1 MYEAEWRNTAARFV
15 TFDRPHFPA
24 QDSDMESQSAH
35 VAAATDVQ
43 WV

>member
-1 MYEAEWRNTAARFV
+1 MHAPVVDAHS
-15 TFDRPHFPA
+15 PM